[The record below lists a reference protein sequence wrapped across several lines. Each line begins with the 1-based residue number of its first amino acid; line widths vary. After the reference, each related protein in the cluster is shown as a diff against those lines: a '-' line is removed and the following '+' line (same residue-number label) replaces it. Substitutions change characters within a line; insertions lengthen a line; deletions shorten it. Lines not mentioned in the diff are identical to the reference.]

1 MTLPMR
7 YGRICNH
14 LEPVLQAMSTRLNL
28 EMHPEQPR
36 DYLLSEDE
44 EAYLRGM
51 ATAYSMIASDIALA
65 RPRFAV
71 IPNLR
76 ARHPIDEAVLIL
88 RAWSDRFAEPC
99 AFGAPV
105 FGAPAFRRGLSA
117 GYAVGASLLEQA
129 GIEDGRYNPE
139 GVE

>member
-1 MTLPMR
+1 MTPPMR

-14 LEPVLQAMSTRLNL
+14 LEQVLQAMSTRLSL
-28 EMHPEQPR
+28 EALPKTAPE
-36 DYLLSEDE
+36 YGILEDE

-51 ATAYSMIASDIALA
+51 ATAYGRIAVEVSLK
-65 RPRFAV
+65 RPRFAP

-76 ARHPIDEAVLIL
+76 ARHPIDEAIVIL

-99 AFGAPV
+99 TFGS
-105 FGAPAFRRGLSA
+105 PAFRRGLSA
-117 GYAVGASLLEQA
+117 GHAVGAALLEQA

-139 GVE
+139 AGE

>member
-28 EMHPEQPR
+28 ETHPEQPR
-36 DYLLSEDE
+36 DYPLSEDE

-51 ATAYSMIASDIALA
+51 ATAYSRIASDIALA
-65 RPRFAV
+65 TPRFAV

-76 ARHPIDEAVLIL
+76 ARHPIDEAIVIL

-99 AFGAPV
+99 TFGS
-105 FGAPAFRRGLSA
+105 PAFRRGLSA
-117 GYAVGASLLEQA
+117 GHAVGAALLEQA

-139 GVE
+139 AGE